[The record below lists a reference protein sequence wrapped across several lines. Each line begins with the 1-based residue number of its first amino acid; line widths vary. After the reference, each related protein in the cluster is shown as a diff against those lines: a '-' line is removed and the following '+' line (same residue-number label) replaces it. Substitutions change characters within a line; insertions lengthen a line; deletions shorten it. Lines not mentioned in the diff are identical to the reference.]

1 MSCISKLANNYPGSG
16 IRVMF
21 NLAVQYHDLINFGV
35 GEPNFETPNHIKE
48 GAKKAIDEGFTRYE
62 PNAGILEL
70 RQAIA
75 YKYQREFGYKCIPE
89 NVMITIG
96 GTEANFLTLM
106 TIINPGDEV
115 IVTNPCYPNYVGQI
129 MLAAGKLVSVPIYE
143 ENEFKLMPEDLE
155 KAITPKTKAI
165 FLNSP
170 NNPVGFALTKEDI
183 EALAEIVQKHN
194 LMVISDEVY
203 EKIYYDGYTHFSIS
217 QIPEVRDNILITNS
231 FSKTYAM
238 TGWRIGYIVGD
249 KKFISQMQK
258 IQEGIVSCVPGFI
271 QKAAIEAINGSQDVV
286 GQMVVDY
293 TRRRDILIDGLNAI
307 PGIKCMKSPGS
318 IYAFPNIKSFGK
330 KSVDFAMELLKE
342 AGVVAIPG
350 SAFGSM
356 GEGYL
361 RFCFGLS
368 DENLREGICRIAEH
382 VKKNY

>member
-1 MSCISKLANNYPGSG
+1 MNCISKLANNYPGSG
-16 IRVMF
+16 IRAMF
-21 NLAVQYHDLINFGV
+21 ELATQYNDLVNLCI
-35 GEPNFETPNHIKE
+35 GEPNFETPDYIKE
-48 GAKKAIDEGFTRYE
+48 SARKAINDGFTHYVS
-62 PNAGILEL
+62 NAGMLEL

-75 YKYQREFGYKCIPE
+75 GKYKRELGHEYTTE
-89 NVMITIG
+89 NIMVAVG
-96 GTEANFLTLM
+96 GTEANFLTLI

-115 IVTNPCYPNYVGQI
+115 IVTNPCYPNYLGQI
-129 MLAAGKLVSVPIYE
+129 MLAGGKVVSVPIYE
-143 ENEFKLMPEDLE
+143 ENEFKLQPEDLE

-203 EKIYYDGYTHFSIS
+203 EKIYYDGRNHFSMS
-217 QIPEVRDNILITNS
+217 QIPEVRNNILVTNS
-231 FSKTYAM
+231 LSKTYAM

-249 KKFISQMQK
+249 KKIISKMPAM
-258 IQEGIVSCVPGFI
+258 QEGIVSCVPSFI
-271 QKAAIEAINGSQDVV
+271 QKAAVDAINGLQDDTER
-286 GQMVVDY
+286 MLADY
-293 TRRRDILIDGLNAI
+293 TRRRDILIDGLNVI
-307 PGIKCMKSPGS
+307 PGIKCIKSPGTF
-318 IYAFPNIKSFGK
+318 YAFPNIKSFVK

-342 AGVVAIPG
+342 AGVVSVPG

-361 RFCFGLS
+361 RLTFANS
-368 DENLREGICRIAEH
+368 DENLREAVRRIAEH

>member
-1 MSCISKLANNYPGSG
+1 MNCISKLANNYPGSG

-21 NLAVQYHDLINFGV
+21 ELATQYNDLVNLCI
-35 GEPNFETPNHIKE
+35 GEPNFETPNYIKE
-48 GAKKAIDEGFTRYE
+48 SAKKAIDDGFTHYVS
-62 PNAGILEL
+62 NAGMLEL

-75 YKYQREFGYKCIPE
+75 DKYKRELGYEYTTE
-89 NVMITIG
+89 NVMVAVG
-96 GTEANFLTLM
+96 GTEANFLTLI

-115 IVTNPCYPNYVGQI
+115 IVTNPCYPNYLGQI
-129 MLAAGKLVSVPIYE
+129 MLAGGKLVSVPIYE
-143 ENEFKLMPEDLE
+143 ENKFKLQPEDLE

-203 EKIYYDGYTHFSIS
+203 EKIYYDGRNHFSMS
-217 QIPEVRDNILITNS
+217 QIPEVRDKVIIVNS

-238 TGWRIGYIVGD
+238 TGWRVGYVVGD
-249 KKFISQMQK
+249 KKIISKMPAM
-258 IQEGIVSCVPGFI
+258 QEGIVSCVPAFI
-271 QKAAIEAINGSQDVV
+271 QKAAIDAINGPQDDTK
-286 GQMVVDY
+286 QMLADY

-307 PGIKCMKSPGS
+307 PGIKCIKSPGTF
-318 IYAFPNIKSFGK
+318 YAFPNIKSFGK
-330 KSVDFAMELLKE
+330 KSVDFAIELLKE
-342 AGVVAIPG
+342 AGVVAVPG

-361 RFCFGLS
+361 RFTFANS
-368 DENLREGICRIAEH
+368 DENLREAVRRIAEY